1 MFCEA
6 ILEID
11 FFKLS
16 NKTNNQSPLD
26 LYLMEFRRFSEWQH
40 SLFCSKIAFL
50 GQIADEKPA
59 KVTRNVM
66 LNADFIEQGSTS
78 FVIT

>member
-40 SLFCSKIAFL
+40 SCVCSKIAFL

-78 FVIT
+78 L